1 MNRKEILSKITE
13 EQQRVIDC
21 LKQSVERYKIASDLD
36 EDDTSDPDDSAR
48 QTQAKDM
55 QLRYEKLLQKEKND
69 MEFVLSQN
77 ENSHQE
83 IELGSLVETEKH
95 LFFLGVALPVIKG
108 NAKEIYCISPE
119 APIYKNLLNKKIGDS
134 VQVGNSTFEIISIS

>member
-1 MNRKEILSKITE
+1 MRLKVEKNNERFIQLVNKIVTT
-13 EQQRVIDC
+13 
-21 LKQSVERYKIASDLD
+21 L
-36 EDDTSDPDDSAR
+36 T
-48 QTQAKDM
+48 
-55 QLRYEKLLQKEKND
+55 QKEKND